1 MTKKNKTFII
11 SVAEYYDKN
20 IKDKK
25 KLKVICKDL
34 IDAIIESDK
43 KFKNYYDV
51 KSYFITDEKTISITT
66 PNIKN
71 QINELKELE
80 LIWIK

>member
-25 KLKVICKDL
+25 KLKVVCKDW
-34 IDAIIESDK
+34 IDAIIEHDK

-51 KSYFITDEKTISITT
+51 KSYFITDGKTISITT